1 MKSVHELL
9 NFINNSPVSFFAIDN
24 VKRELLLNG
33 FQEISEASAF
43 SLKRGDKCFVER
55 NGSSII
61 AFTIGKEIDD
71 NLRFNIVASHSDS
84 PCFKLKPVFEFKGAT
99 YNKVMVEPYGGLI
112 CSSWF
117 DRPLSIAGRMFVK
130 ENDKISMKLLN
141 IDKDILMI
149 PNVCIHFNRNINSG
163 YTYDYARDMIPFLN
177 QSEEKNLTNVICEEL
192 NITKE
197 DIINFDLYLYNRQKG
212 IIWGADDEFVS
223 SPRLDD
229 LECVYTSVKALIAS
243 TNDKTINV
251 VYVADNEEVGSSSM
265 QGAAGDFLLRT
276 LNKIKRALNIND
288 DVFDIALT
296 KSLLVSADNAHSVH
310 PNHPELTDPINQV
323 FMNKGLVIK
332 FNASQSYTSDGLSSS
347 ILQTMLDS
355 ENIPYQFFANASNI
369 RGGSTLGNI
378 AIRQLSIKAVDVGLA
393 QLAMHSSYET
403 AGARDIEIAIRA
415 FTKVFNSKLETI
427 DNLNYII
434 K

>member
-1 MKSVHELL
+1 MESVRNLL
-9 NFINNSPVSFFAIDN
+9 NFIDNSPVSFFAIDN
-24 VKRELLLNG
+24 VKKELLLNG
-33 FQEISEASAF
+33 FKEANEASIF
-43 SLKRGDKCFVER
+43 SLEKGDKCFVER

-61 AFTIGKEIDD
+61 AFVVGKEIDD
-71 NLRFNIVASHSDS
+71 NFSFNIIASHSDS
-84 PCFKLKPVFEFKGAT
+84 PCFKLKPVFEFKGST

-117 DRPLSIAGRMFVK
+117 DRPLSIAGRVFVK
-130 ENDKISMKLLN
+130 ENNKISMKLLN

-163 YTYDYARDMIPFLN
+163 YTYDYAKDMIPFLN
-177 QSEEKNLTNVICEEL
+177 QNEEKNLTNIICEKL
-192 NITKE
+192 NIAKE

-212 IIWGADDEFVS
+212 IVWGVDDEFVS

-229 LECVYTSVKALIAS
+229 LECVYTSIKALIDS
-243 TNDKTINV
+243 RNDKTINV

-265 QGAAGDFLLRT
+265 QGAAGDFLLKT
-276 LNKIKRALNIND
+276 LNKIKRALDISD
-288 DVFDIALT
+288 DTFDIALT

-427 DNLNYII
+427 DNANYII

>member
-71 NLRFNIVASHSDS
+71 NLSFNIIASHSDS

-117 DRPLSIAGRMFVK
+117 DRPLSIAGRVFVK

-197 DIINFDLYLYNRQKG
+197 DIINFDLYL
-212 IIWGADDEFVS
+212 
-223 SPRLDD
+223 
-229 LECVYTSVKALIAS
+229 
-243 TNDKTINV
+243 
-251 VYVADNEEVGSSSM
+251 
-265 QGAAGDFLLRT
+265 
-276 LNKIKRALNIND
+276 
-288 DVFDIALT
+288 
-296 KSLLVSADNAHSVH
+296 
-310 PNHPELTDPINQV
+310 
-323 FMNKGLVIK
+323 
-332 FNASQSYTSDGLSSS
+332 
-347 ILQTMLDS
+347 
-355 ENIPYQFFANASNI
+355 
-369 RGGSTLGNI
+369 
-378 AIRQLSIKAVDVGLA
+378 
-393 QLAMHSSYET
+393 
-403 AGARDIEIAIRA
+403 
-415 FTKVFNSKLETI
+415 
-427 DNLNYII
+427 
-434 K
+434 

>member
-1 MKSVHELL
+1 MESVRELL
-9 NFINNSPVSFFAIDN
+9 NFIDNSPVSFFAIDN
-24 VKRELLLNG
+24 VKKELLANG
-33 FQEISEASAF
+33 FKEVSEANVL
-43 SLKRGDKCFVER
+43 SLNKGDKCFVER
-55 NGSSII
+55 NGSALI
-61 AFTIGKEIDD
+61 AFTIGKEVDD
-71 NLRFNIVASHSDS
+71 NFSFNIVASHSDS

-117 DRPLSIAGRMFVK
+117 DRPLSVAGRVFVK
-130 ENDKISMKLLN
+130 EGNKISMKLLN

-177 QSEEKNLTNVICEEL
+177 QNEEKNLTRVICEEL
-192 NITKE
+192 NVTKE

-212 IIWGADDEFVS
+212 LVWGLDNEFVS
-223 SPRLDD
+223 APRLDD

-265 QGAAGDFLLRT
+265 QGAAGDFLLKT
-276 LNKIKRALNIND
+276 LNKIKRALNINE
-288 DVFDIALT
+288 DVFDVALT

-347 ILQTMLDS
+347 ILQTMLES

-403 AGARDIEIAIRA
+403 AGAKDIDIAIRA
-415 FTKVFNSKLETI
+415 FTKVFNSKLEEV
-427 DNLNYII
+427 DDSNYII